1 MLMPTISPSDPQNFP
16 EPYGESF
23 KQESSAEMRGET
35 NSLTD
40 AEERYNKSE
49 ANRVFWGR
57 WSWWGPMRY
66 LRQWFGLLLALTAF
80 IGISLPALVIPQ
92 AWLMFIIW
100 VPLLILT
107 QAPII
112 AASESATNTAEAH
125 FDLSAQRGNN
135 HRSSP
140 GSDRIEEALK
150 DGKRNAYFI
159 LVANIIGVSLLIFAT
174 LSPPGGFTWN
184 IVLLMVITIGFG
196 TTVHSRITLD
206 DLLNHADPLPFLAL
220 YAPTHH
226 PTELSP
232 AFSELVQ
239 AHLDPILGG
248 EWKKWEIDMQQYFKP
263 GLHHQEAMERL
274 LLLLHLHYNEEIS
287 DTKLSE
293 ELNEFIFGGPEQLQI
308 NPTFNQSSLQRM
320 IAHSCA
326 WQPGFFQ
333 LIARLKSDFLTNS
346 FSISNNSW
354 RMDVEF
360 EDECYDGQGHLF
372 IFINNQSMV
381 MDRVRVE
388 VHVPGGQPE
397 KQSFRLE
404 VEPCPA
410 PQSKLQLYS
419 SINEDVIDWLPRY
432 LRRGVFLWMSISWES
447 GEIGL
452 RTLQVNLLD
461 DSGDI
466 LTSTIVRTNVRRR
479 MGSGDSRRKRR
490 LRRARTLGLT
500 RTRKS

>member
-1 MLMPTISPSDPQNFP
+1 M
-16 EPYGESF
+16 
-23 KQESSAEMRGET
+23 
-35 NSLTD
+35 
-40 AEERYNKSE
+40 
-49 ANRVFWGR
+49 
-57 WSWWGPMRY
+57 
-66 LRQWFGLLLALTAF
+66 
-80 IGISLPALVIPQ
+80 
-92 AWLMFIIW
+92 
-100 VPLLILT
+100 
-107 QAPII
+107 
-112 AASESATNTAEAH
+112 
-125 FDLSAQRGNN
+125 
-135 HRSSP
+135 
-140 GSDRIEEALK
+140 
-150 DGKRNAYFI
+150 
-159 LVANIIGVSLLIFAT
+159 
-174 LSPPGGFTWN
+174 
-184 IVLLMVITIGFG
+184 
-196 TTVHSRITLD
+196 
-206 DLLNHADPLPFLAL
+206 
-220 YAPTHH
+220 
-226 PTELSP
+226 
-232 AFSELVQ
+232 
-239 AHLDPILGG
+239 
-248 EWKKWEIDMQQYFKP
+248 
-263 GLHHQEAMERL
+263 
-274 LLLLHLHYNEEIS
+274 
-287 DTKLSE
+287 
-293 ELNEFIFGGPEQLQI
+293 
-308 NPTFNQSSLQRM
+308 
-320 IAHSCA
+320 
-326 WQPGFFQ
+326 
-333 LIARLKSDFLTNS
+333 
-346 FSISNNSW
+346 
-354 RMDVEF
+354 EF